1 MLATDTIERKPI
13 AGALVTGESE
23 EETTFFLQTLKDWLP
38 KPVKFMTIDFS
49 ARLESGVKAVFPSAI
64 MQKCVFHAVQLLT
77 RGLGKEFIRVKNQ
90 YLLAHIKEWQEL
102 GRVTRVL
109 EKKEEKEITPSLFFT
124 DTRYA
129 WDIYQKLREIL
140 SKKNPRDIQ
149 TSLFHFFSR
158 SLFIKWAGKEGFRQ
172 KYDVIFNKSKFKFS
186 EKALKYVIPMIF
198 KAWRA
203 TIRDFRF
210 ELEDSKLHFNKIR
223 YLVLMNPLNMSSYNL
238 KKLRKSLQEFPWL
251 RTYRKT
257 IVKFYYQFRLA
268 PGKRS
273 SLKFL
278 SRLITEDSHIW
289 LKSAIQTLIK
299 NEEQI
304 FRFQH
309 IPEINTKGELY
320 KAVKVVN
327 ESSNK
332 LVNQLYRVQCGMR
345 TLPNLRMRISHRLK
359 CPIIISPTL
368 LEKSQKFSFSRCLN
382 NRIVRIKR
390 H

>member
-13 AGALVTGESE
+13 AGALVSGENE
-23 EETTFFLQTLKDWLP
+23 EETTFFLQTLKNWLS

-49 ARLESGVKAVFPSAI
+49 TRLESGVKAVFPNAI
-64 MQKCVFHAVQLLT
+64 MQKCVFHAIQLLT

-102 GRVTRVL
+102 SRVTQSLERNE
-109 EKKEEKEITPSLFFT
+109 EKKTTPRLFFT
-124 DTRYA
+124 DTIYA
-129 WDIYQKLREIL
+129 WDIYQNLRGLL
-140 SKKNPRDIQ
+140 SKKDPREIQ
-149 TSLFHFFSR
+149 MSLLHFFS
-158 SLFIKWAGKEGFRQ
+158 SSQFSKWARKEVFLQ
-172 KYDVIFNKSKFKFS
+172 KYAVIFTKTKLKFS
-186 EKALKYVIPMIF
+186 DKALKYVIPKIF

-203 TIRDFRF
+203 TIRGFRQD
-210 ELEDSKLHFNKIR
+210 LEESKSRFNKIR
-223 YLVLMNPLNMSSYNL
+223 YLILMNPLNMSPYHI
-238 KKLRKSLQEFPWL
+238 KKLRKYLQEFPWL
-251 RTYRKT
+251 RTYRKI

-268 PGKRS
+268 PAKRT

-278 SRLITEDSHIW
+278 SALITEESHTW
-289 LKSAIQTLIK
+289 LKSAVQTLIV

-309 IPEINTKGELY
+309 IPEIYSKGKNN
-320 KAVKVVN
+320 KAIKVVN

-359 CPIIISPTL
+359 CPVIISPTL
-368 LEKSQKFSFSRCLN
+368 LEKANYQTKN
-382 NRIVRIKR
+382 M
-390 H
+390 